1 MSELTHLA
9 RITPGASNATYTTGS
24 DISFDGTVTTMSITD
39 GGPRIVRLTVSLA
52 TSGVLSVRTNS
63 VDMPL
68 NSGVPLAAGCLY
80 TFEFVVHQNS
90 FSFRSSVSTV
100 INFFCVAYGR

>member
-9 RITPGASNATYTTGS
+9 KVTPGAANATYTTGS
-24 DISFDGTVTTMSITD
+24 DISFDGTVTTITVAD

-68 NSGVPLAAGCLY
+68 NTGVPLAAGCLY
-80 TFEFVVHQNS
+80 TFEFLAHIQT
-90 FSFRSSVSTV
+90 FSFRSSVSSV
-100 INFFCVAYGR
+100 INYFTVAIGR